1 MQLILSL
8 AQIRRK
14 ETYFC
19 RWDREL
25 KSLKKNHFLLREDFQ
40 RIIDADT
47 SEFKLCYKLKDIMVD
62 LPHGAKMK
70 VCFATKTFSR

>member
-8 AQIRRK
+8 AQIRRE

-19 RWDREL
+19 PLDRQL
-25 KSLKKNHFLLREDFQ
+25 KSLNKNHFFLREDFK
-40 RIIDADT
+40 RIIDADS

-62 LPHGAKMK
+62 LPQGAKMK